1 MLAVV
6 VIGEAV
12 VYTSDY
18 TDYSAD
24 ASLSDG
30 ILDYTVSADGSKVYS
45 VVVSDDGGFTGID
58 RLYLY
63 YDETYPSDYEAVDA
77 DVGAPKFDQLYYL
90 EQVAG
95 LLEFRGISDVRFV
108 NAAELGAAL
117 QSDIEN
123 GTCRG
128 TGLVV
133 VSGALP
139 DTVYKG
145 NGDDP
150 VFGWMNAG
158 GSLYWA
164 GNALGMNYATPE
176 GLVPVDDYMD
186 LFFGGDCLYTG
197 DENKAY
203 QEVSSNGYTK
213 ALSLMNNDVRYG
225 VNPSMVGGDRACLG
239 IGFESDKGYTSICM
253 VQQGEGMVCV
263 FGGQLSNFQRYD
275 MAQVIAAGLGPESE
289 LLEVVDGSVTR
300 GSVSGTIEGLTGSDV
315 SAYIYLGGYYPVYG
329 KLFRF

>member
-45 VVVSDDGGFTGID
+45 VVVSDDGGFAGID

-77 DVGAPKFDQLYYL
+77 DVGAPKFDQHYYL

-139 DTVYKG
+139 DTVYEG

-186 LFFGGDCLYTG
+186 LSADITTL
-197 DENKAY
+197 
-203 QEVSSNGYTK
+203 Q
-213 ALSLMNNDVRYG
+213 SLLKKDGLVR
-225 VNPSMVGGDRACLG
+225 
-239 IGFESDKGYTSICM
+239 
-253 VQQGEGMVCV
+253 
-263 FGGQLSNFQRYD
+263 
-275 MAQVIAAGLGPESE
+275 
-289 LLEVVDGSVTR
+289 
-300 GSVSGTIEGLTGSDV
+300 SGTIYEGSGED
-315 SAYIYLGGYYPVYG
+315 G
-329 KLFRF
+329 KQG